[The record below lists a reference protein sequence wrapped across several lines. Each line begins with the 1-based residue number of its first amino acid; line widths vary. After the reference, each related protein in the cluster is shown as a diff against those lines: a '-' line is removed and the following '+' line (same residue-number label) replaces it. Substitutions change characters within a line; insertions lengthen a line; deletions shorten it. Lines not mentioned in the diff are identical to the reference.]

1 MIEFIKLFFQMGVIM
16 VTQQPDES
24 IRFIDLLMIG
34 IGCAMFAFGLVFFN
48 IANHLADG
56 GISGITLIFRAL
68 FHIDPAYSTILINVP
83 LIIIGWRF
91 LGRQSLIY
99 TIYGTGMLSLCL
111 WVWQRIP
118 LTIALHGDL
127 LLSALGA
134 GIIGGFGSGLLYR
147 YGGTTGGTDIIA
159 RIFERFRGVPMGRTL
174 LYLDVVVLL
183 ISLVYIDIQHMAYTL
198 IYSYVFA
205 RIVNF
210 TQEGAYAARG
220 VIVVS
225 ENYQQITDEIMTELE
240 RGVSLINGEGGFS
253 HQERKMIYVV
263 VAPSELYR
271 LRQIIQRNDSRAFI
285 SVINVNEALG
295 EGFSFGLP
303 DKGWLNRFRH

>member
-1 MIEFIKLFFQMGVIM
+1 MAPQ
-16 VTQQPDES
+16 DES
-24 IRFIDLLMIG
+24 VRLLDLCMIG
-34 IGCAMFAFGLVFFN
+34 LGCAMFAFGLVFFN

-56 GISGITLIFRAL
+56 GISGITLILRAL
-68 FHIDPAYSTILINVP
+68 FGIDPAYSTILINVP
-83 LIIIGWRF
+83 LILIGWRF

-99 TIYGTGMLSLCL
+99 TIYGTIMLSLFL
-111 WVWQRIP
+111 WIWQRVPFVIQ
-118 LTIALHGDL
+118 LHGDL

-159 RIFERFRGVPMGRTL
+159 RIFERFRGVPMGKTL

-183 ISLVYIDIQHMAYTL
+183 ISLVYIDVQHMAYTL
-198 IYSYVFA
+198 IYSYIFA

-220 VIVVS
+220 VIVIS
-225 ENYQQITDEIMTELE
+225 AKHQEIADDIMARLE
-240 RGVSLINGEGGFS
+240 RGVSLIDGEGGYS
-253 HQERKMIYVV
+253 HQSRKMLYVV
-263 VAPSELYR
+263 VSPSELHR
-271 LRQIIQRNDSRAFI
+271 LQQIIEHHDPKAFV

-295 EGFSFGLP
+295 EGFSFQVP
-303 DKGWLNRFRH
+303 KKGWLGKLKR

>member
-111 WVWQRIP
+111 WVWQRVP

-127 LLSALGA
+127 LISALGA

-240 RGVSLINGEGGFS
+240 RGVSLVNGEGGFS

>member
-1 MIEFIKLFFQMGVIM
+1 MSTSK
-16 VTQQPDES
+16 DES
-24 IRFIDLLMIG
+24 IRLIDLVMIG
-34 IGCAMFAFGLVFFN
+34 IGCAMFGFGLVFFN

-56 GISGITLIFRAL
+56 GVSGITLIFRAL
-68 FHIDPAYSTILINVP
+68 FHIDPAYSTIIINVP
-83 LIIIGWRF
+83 LILIGWRY

-99 TIYGTGMLSLCL
+99 TIYGTFMLSLFL
-111 WVWQRIP
+111 WVWQRVPIH
-118 LTIALHGDL
+118 IALHGDL

-159 RIFERFRGVPMGRTL
+159 RIFERFRGVPMGQTL
-174 LYLDVVVLL
+174 LWLDVIVLMF
-183 ISLVYIDIQHMAYTL
+183 SLVYIDIQHMAYTL

-225 ENYQQITDEIMTELE
+225 DLHQAIADEIMDELQ
-240 RGVSLINGEGGFS
+240 RGVSLIHGEGGYS
-253 HQERKMIYVV
+253 HQQRQMIYVV
-263 VAPSELYR
+263 VAPSELHR
-271 LRQIIQRNDSRAFI
+271 LRQIIQRNDPRAFV

-295 EGFSFGLP
+295 EGFSFEIP
-303 DKGWLNRFRH
+303 QKNWFSRFRH

>member
-34 IGCAMFAFGLVFFN
+34 IGRAMFAFGLVFFN

-111 WVWQRIP
+111 WVWQRVP

-240 RGVSLINGEGGFS
+240 RGVSLVNGEGGFS

>member
-1 MIEFIKLFFQMGVIM
+1 
-16 VTQQPDES
+16 
-24 IRFIDLLMIG
+24 MIG

-111 WVWQRIP
+111 WVWQRVP

-240 RGVSLINGEGGFS
+240 RGVSLVNGEGGFS

>member
-111 WVWQRIP
+111 WVWQRVP

-159 RIFERFRGVPMGRTL
+159 RIFELFRGVPMGRTL

-240 RGVSLINGEGGFS
+240 RGVSLVNGEGGFS

>member
-34 IGCAMFAFGLVFFN
+34 IGCAMFAFELVFFN

-111 WVWQRIP
+111 WVWQRVP

-240 RGVSLINGEGGFS
+240 RGVSLVNGEGGFS